1 MEILKGLNEELKEYL
16 DAASEVLTNDLIS
29 LLNGGNITYLD
40 GKQWDNIRAFNFEYL
55 HDYLNIAFFGTD
67 KDGIIITEELKLP
80 INDKKIMLLPD
91 TIWDKVNEIEANDE
105 DDELEQ
111 SLEEYNEEKNE
122 IFESWF
128 IDCWTA
134 ASEKFEDPVTAYF
147 SISEMDSGI
156 ELNSLDMV
164 EINKDKTNQRR
175 YIE

>member
-1 MEILKGLNEELKEYL
+1 MEILKKLNKELKEYL
-16 DAASEVLTNDLIS
+16 DTLSEVLTNNLIS
-29 LLNGGNITYLD
+29 LLNGENITYLD
-40 GKQWDNIRAFNFEYL
+40 GKPRSDIAAFNFEYL
-55 HDYLNIAFFGTD
+55 HDYLNITFFGTD
-67 KDGIIITEELKLP
+67 KDGMIITKELKLP

-91 TIWDKVNEIEANDE
+91 AIWDKINEIEANDE
-105 DDELEQ
+105 DDELEE

-128 IDCWTA
+128 TDCWTA

-147 SISEMDSGI
+147 SMSEMDSGI

-164 EINKDKTNQRR
+164 EIIKDKTNMRR